1 MSLSRR
7 AMFKHATVG
16 GTAILGAAALP
27 VPQAALA
34 QDANPGE
41 YILVC
46 IENGVR
52 IRSEPGLDGDVRGTI
67 HKGDRVRVTGVSVE
81 ADGYRWVPIHV
92 VGASLLGW
100 TTTEFLRLPD
110 GGEIGWLPGTV
121 VHVNTTRVNL
131 HAGAG
136 VNYDIVGNFNT
147 GTEAVINEGP
157 TEADSYAWYNITID
171 NVTGWMVEDYLTEGR
186 YADTSTA
193 RVSATAASAGTS
205 WKLVA
210 ASDAPQGTRDTADYV
225 CDGVDD
231 HVEIQAAIDSLAK
244 ATNGGGTVWLST
256 GTFMTGKTV
265 TQLSRISVK
274 GVGGYNTLGSPD
286 GGTLIRR
293 QASFTGDL
301 PMWAFE
307 VAWWGGDL
315 GFLTFDGNRAN
326 IASGTGDNVRLQY
339 AAEGSEIHHVLSIN
353 SRGDGFQVEG
363 ESTPAT
369 LRQCSAFAN
378 AGWGFNLNGITRV
391 VTLSTP
397 SGDSNGAG
405 LLRIAGGGP
414 SAITSVIL
422 LNIKGERNYTS
433 PASGNDPAIRIE
445 NYDGPVTIIG
455 GALDG
460 VSDAGAPGTTA
471 VQRIGA
477 GAGPVLIRNL
487 RIAGYTT
494 QFDDRIETLRTVAR
508 GTGTTTLTVDT
519 STPPGAQ
526 DTYRV
531 SKNWISRSTANY
543 WYTSSGSRFRP
554 PTGPRRATSSPRS
567 AHPLRSAPHG
577 TLWPRWQTT
586 GPGTCTPSFGSGIGR
601 VRQRPRHQGP
611 SPSR

>member
-1 MSLSRR
+1 MGRR
-7 AMFKHATVG
+7 PWF
-16 GTAILGAAALP
+16 
-27 VPQAALA
+27 
-34 QDANPGE
+34 
-41 YILVC
+41 
-46 IENGVR
+46 
-52 IRSEPGLDGDVRGTI
+52 
-67 HKGDRVRVTGVSVE
+67 
-81 ADGYRWVPIHV
+81 
-92 VGASLLGW
+92 
-100 TTTEFLRLPD
+100 
-110 GGEIGWLPGTV
+110 
-121 VHVNTTRVNL
+121 
-131 HAGAG
+131 
-136 VNYDIVGNFNT
+136 
-147 GTEAVINEGP
+147 
-157 TEADSYAWYNITID
+157 
-171 NVTGWMVEDYLTEGR
+171 
-186 YADTSTA
+186 
-193 RVSATAASAGTS
+193 
-205 WKLVA
+205 
-210 ASDAPQGTRDTADYV
+210 
-225 CDGVDD
+225 
-231 HVEIQAAIDSLAK
+231 
-244 ATNGGGTVWLST
+244 
-256 GTFMTGKTV
+256 
-265 TQLSRISVK
+265 
-274 GVGGYNTLGSPD
+274 SP
-286 GGTLIRR
+286 
-293 QASFTGDL
+293 
-301 PMWAFE
+301 
-307 VAWWGGDL
+307 
-315 GFLTFDGNRAN
+315 FDGNRAN

-531 SKNWISRSTANY
+531 SKNWVSRSTANY
-543 WYTSSGSRFRP
+543 WYDEQWIPIPSSYRAQEGDLITAISTSTPLGAAWNPMAEVADDGAGNMYAIVRLWNWSG
-554 PTGPRRATSSPRS
+554 AAASP
-567 AHPLRSAPHG
+567 A
-577 TLWPRWQTT
+577 
-586 GPGTCTPSFGSGIGR
+586 PGTVTVQITPR
-601 VRQRPRHQGP
+601 AAR
-611 SPSR
+611 